1 MTMRMRQGKV
11 RALHRKD
18 SEVTGLLRVDMERL
32 TWDLRK
38 GNIGVV
44 VFDILVLKSLACAEW
59 YNPDCSRGNV
69 ARSFER

>member
-18 SEVTGLLRVDMERL
+18 PEVTGLLRVDMERL

-44 VFDILVLKSLACAEW
+44 VCDILADECYQELGLC
-59 YNPDCSRGNV
+59 
-69 ARSFER
+69 

>member
-18 SEVTGLLRVDMERL
+18 LEMTGLLRVEMERL

-38 GNIGVV
+38 GNIGVFV
-44 VFDILVLKSLACAEW
+44 CDILADE
-59 YNPDCSRGNV
+59 CSQELGLC
-69 ARSFER
+69 

>member
-18 SEVTGLLRVDMERL
+18 PEVTGLLRVDMERL

-44 VFDILVLKSLACAEW
+44 VCDILADE
-59 YNPDCSRGNV
+59 CSQELGLC
-69 ARSFER
+69 

>member
-44 VFDILVLKSLACAEW
+44 VCDILAHE
-59 YNPDCSRGNV
+59 CSQELGLC
-69 ARSFER
+69 